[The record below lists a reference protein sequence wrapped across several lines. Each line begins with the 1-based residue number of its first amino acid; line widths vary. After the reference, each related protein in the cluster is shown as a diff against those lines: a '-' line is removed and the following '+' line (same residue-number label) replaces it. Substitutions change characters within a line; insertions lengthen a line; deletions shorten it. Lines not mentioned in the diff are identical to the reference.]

1 MEEVLLGVMYDLP
14 GRDDVAKA
22 IIDADVVRE
31 KVNPTLVPR
40 STRSSSSSRP
50 RRAAS

>member
-1 MEEVLLGVMYDLP
+1 MYDLP
-14 GRDDVAKA
+14 GRDDVGRVV
-22 IIDADVVRE
+22 IDTDVVVS

-40 STRSSSSSRP
+40 SEDSSSSRP